1 MSAEPPTP
9 DPQDDAR
16 RIEEDERRL
25 LERERTSPLVARA
38 GGPAPQEDEY
48 QRLADLLAE
57 LPTISAPDT
66 WRAQVKAAL
75 DREASQPPA
84 APAPA
89 ETPVALPAQ
98 RSPSPRPR
106 RPLLRKIAIA
116 TSAGSVAALALL
128 VWQLPDE
135 KSGAPRSTP
144 ELTVEL
150 HHGELRHRTLR
161 TAAVGDRMII
171 RAKAAA
177 AVRLYLDGET
187 LIATCPGDARC
198 AQQGEQRTL
207 ELTLEAP
214 GEYRA
219 ILLHGPGSP
228 PPPSASM
235 KADLAAASSTSF
247 SVLTASPVQVR

>member
-1 MSAEPPTP
+1 MSAEPPTT

-84 APAPA
+84 APADA
-89 ETPVALPAQ
+89 EAPVALPAQ
-98 RSPSPRPR
+98 RSPR
-106 RPLLRKIAIA
+106 RPQLPRIAIA
-116 TSAGSVAALALL
+116 TSALAVAALALL
-128 VWQLPDE
+128 VWRHSDE
-135 KSGAPRSTP
+135 ESGASRSAP

-150 HHGELRHRTLR
+150 HHGEMRHRTLR

-187 LIATCPGDARC
+187 LVATCPGDARC

-219 ILLHGPGSP
+219 ILLHGPGAP

-235 KADLAAASSTSF
+235 KADLAAANSTSF